1 MAAQASREQRLAVA
15 SIVIDHSGSLEDLR
29 VASPRSRPI
38 ISAAPLGR
46 ELDDDG
52 LGLGEKLCRVQV
64 GLAPD
69 RLFPH
74 ALAATTWVGSQ
85 LGLAALVTVLR
96 RFCSDALSAAARRF
110 NHG

>member
-1 MAAQASREQRLAVA
+1 
-15 SIVIDHSGSLEDLR
+15 
-29 VASPRSRPI
+29 
-38 ISAAPLGR
+38 
-46 ELDDDG
+46 
-52 LGLGEKLCRVQV
+52 VQV

-74 ALAATTWVGSQ
+74 ALAATTWVGGQ

-96 RFCSDALSAAARRF
+96 RFGSDALSAAARRF